1 MGGRSLSAYNFSLE
15 FAAEAEM
22 KSLLLLLLG
31 IAIGALMGWYLRALA
46 DRGVRA
52 GGGFTFNDKLSDPQ
66 ASYLSAKGTWRG
78 ADLANKINTVEIFCT
93 HSEMTCDMSQADVI
107 SLTGRPFLSLYSKSF
122 RITKLDD
129 RSVMAEP
136 SLPDLCI
143 RQTLLFDRAAKA
155 VTFARTKINHEEV
168 CSMVQNEPVTLFLGE
183 PLP

>member
-1 MGGRSLSAYNFSLE
+1 
-15 FAAEAEM
+15 M
-22 KSLLLLLLG
+22 KSVLLLLLG
-31 IAIGALMGWYLRALA
+31 ILIGALLGWYVHVLVNPE
-46 DRGVRA
+46 VRA

-66 ASYLSAKGTWRG
+66 ASYLSATGTWRG
-78 ADLANKINTVEIFCT
+78 ENLANKINTVEIFCT
-93 HSEMTCDMSQADVI
+93 RPEMTCNMSQADVM
-107 SLTGRPFLSLYSKSF
+107 SLGRPFLSLYSKSF

-136 SLPDLCI
+136 LLSDLCI

-168 CSMVQNEPVTLFLGE
+168 CSIVQNEPVTLFLGA

>member
-93 HSEMTCDMSQADVI
+93 RPEMTCNMSQADVM
-107 SLTGRPFLSLYSKSF
+107 SLGRPFLSLYSKSF

-136 SLPDLCI
+136 LLSDLCI

-168 CSMVQNEPVTLFLGE
+168 CSIVQNEPVTLFLGA

>member
-1 MGGRSLSAYNFSLE
+1 
-15 FAAEAEM
+15 M

-46 DRGVRA
+46 DREVRA

-107 SLTGRPFLSLYSKSF
+107 SLAPGGRSLAWTVSRSGSPNSMTG
-122 RITKLDD
+122 
-129 RSVMAEP
+129 A
-136 SLPDLCI
+136 
-143 RQTLLFDRAAKA
+143 
-155 VTFARTKINHEEV
+155 
-168 CSMVQNEPVTLFLGE
+168 
-183 PLP
+183 